1 MNGIYKIFGFLL
13 GLIILTS
20 VVWQSVVVIHFY
32 SNQIEI
38 EKNFCINKDKP
49 ELNCHGQCHLNEV
62 LQQKEDTKVE
72 EKSTN
77 SSPRFGLVVLQF
89 KSNFANLTLAN
100 LTKNCSIFHHIHEET
115 RDYYSSFLD
124 PPELI

>member
-1 MNGIYKIFGFLL
+1 MNGIAKIFGPVL
-13 GLIILTS
+13 GLIILSS
-20 VVWQSVVVIHFY
+20 VVWQSLVVVHFY
-32 SNQIEI
+32 ANQAEI

-49 ELNCHGQCHLNEV
+49 ELNCHGQCHLNKV
-62 LQQKEDTKVE
+62 LQQNEDTKVE

-77 SSPRFGLVVLQF
+77 VSLRFGLVVLQF
-89 KSNFANLTLAN
+89 KSNFANLTLASE
-100 LTKNCSIFHHIHEET
+100 TKRPSIFHPIHEET

>member
-1 MNGIYKIFGFLL
+1 MNGIAKIFGPVL
-13 GLIILTS
+13 GLIILSS
-20 VVWQSVVVIHFY
+20 VVWQSLVVVHFY
-32 SNQIEI
+32 ANQAEI

-49 ELNCHGQCHLNEV
+49 ELNCHGQCHLNKV
-62 LQQKEDTKVE
+62 LQQNEDTKVE

-77 SSPRFGLVVLQF
+77 VSPRFGLVVLQF
-89 KSNFANLTLAN
+89 KSNFANLTLASE
-100 LTKNCSIFHHIHEET
+100 TKRPCIFHPIHEET

>member
-1 MNGIYKIFGFLL
+1 MNGIFKIFGSLL

-20 VVWQSVVVIHFY
+20 VVWQSFVVVHFY
-32 SNQIEI
+32 ANQAEI

-49 ELNCHGQCHLNEV
+49 ELNCHGQCHLNKV

-89 KSNFANLTLAN
+89 KSNFANLNLASER
-100 LTKNCSIFHHIHEET
+100 KRPAIFNPTHEET
-115 RDYYSSFLD
+115 RDYCSSFLD